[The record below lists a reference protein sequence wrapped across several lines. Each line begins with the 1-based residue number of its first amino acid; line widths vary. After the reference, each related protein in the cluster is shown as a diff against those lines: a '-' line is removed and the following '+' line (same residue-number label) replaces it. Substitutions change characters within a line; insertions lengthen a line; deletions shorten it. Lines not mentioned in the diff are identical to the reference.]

1 MDLGIKGRVALVTG
15 GARSLGKADCL
26 ALAAEGC
33 KIVVLDLNAE
43 GAAATAGEISR
54 DGGFARGYE
63 VDITNRAQLA
73 EVVAKAQSE
82 VGPVDICVNN
92 AGIIYT
98 LGQLKDMQDADWDF
112 NLQVNLTGTYNVT
125 KAVFGG
131 MRERKWGRIIC
142 MASIAGLMGGF
153 GQTAYATGKMG
164 LVGFAKSV
172 ALEGARYNITSN
184 VIAPGI
190 IGPNANLSPMYERMV
205 KRVAMQAEGQ
215 PEDVASAIT
224 FLCSERA
231 RYITGAVLT
240 VTGGMDLFTF

>member
-33 KIVVLDLNAE
+33 KVVVLDLNAE
-43 GAAATAGEISR
+43 GAAETAKEISSK
-54 DGGFARGYE
+54 GGEARGYE
-63 VDITNRAQLA
+63 ADITNRPQLA
-73 EVVAKAQSE
+73 DVIGKAQSE

-92 AGIIYT
+92 AGFIYT
-98 LGQLKDMQDADWDF
+98 LGQLKDMQDSDWDL

-125 KAVFGG
+125 KAVFSG

-153 GQTAYATGKMG
+153 GQTAYSTGKMG

-215 PEDVASAIT
+215 PEDVASAIA

>member
-33 KIVVLDLNAE
+33 KVVVLDLNAE
-43 GAAATAGEISR
+43 GAAETANEISSK
-54 DGGFARGYE
+54 GGVARGYE
-63 VDITNRAQLA
+63 ADITNRPQLA
-73 EVVAKAQSE
+73 DVIGKAQSE

-92 AGIIYT
+92 AGFIYT
-98 LGQLKDMQDADWDF
+98 LGQLKDMQDSDWDL

-125 KAVFGG
+125 KAVFSG

-153 GQTAYATGKMG
+153 GQAAYSTGKMG

-205 KRVAMQAEGQ
+205 KRVALQAEGQ
-215 PEDVASAIT
+215 PEDVASAIA

>member
-43 GAAATAGEISR
+43 GAEATAREIA
-54 DGGFARGYE
+54 DEGGVARGYE
-63 VDITNRAQLA
+63 ADITNRAQLA
-73 EVVAKAQSE
+73 EVVGRAHRE

-125 KAVFGG
+125 KAVFAG

-190 IGPNANLSPMYERMV
+190 VGPNANLSPMFERMV
-205 KRVAMQAEGQ
+205 KRVAMQTEGQ

>member
-1 MDLGIKGRVALVTG
+1 VDLGITGRVALVTG
-15 GARSLGKADCL
+15 GARSLGRQDCL
-26 ALAAEGC
+26 TLAGEGC
-33 KIVVLDLNAE
+33 RVIVLDLNGE
-43 GAAATAGEISR
+43 GAAETAKEIA
-54 DGGFARGYE
+54 DKGGAARGYE
-63 VDITNRAQLA
+63 VDITNRALLGEVIRRA
-73 EVVAKAQSE
+73 ESE

-92 AGIIYT
+92 AGLIYT
-98 LGQLKDMQDADWDF
+98 LGQLKDMDDAAWDL

-125 KAVFGG
+125 KAVFAG
-131 MRERKWGRIIC
+131 MRERKWGRVIS

-153 GQTAYATGKMG
+153 GQTAYSTSKMG
-164 LVGFAKSV
+164 VVGFAKSV

-205 KRVAMQAEGQ
+205 KRVAMQTEGQ
-215 PEDVASAIT
+215 PEDVANAIA

-231 RYITGAVLT
+231 RYITGSVLT

>member
-33 KIVVLDLNAE
+33 KVIVLDLNAE
-43 GAAATAGEISR
+43 GAAATASEIEAQ
-54 DGGFARGYE
+54 GGVARGYE
-63 VDITNRAQLA
+63 VDITDRTQLGA
-73 EVVAKAQSE
+73 VVQKAQSE

-98 LGQLKDMQDADWDF
+98 LGQLKDMADADWDL

-125 KAVFGG
+125 KAVFAG

-164 LVGFAKSV
+164 LIGFARSV
-172 ALEGARYNITSN
+172 ALEGARYNVTSN
-184 VIAPGI
+184 IIAPGI

>member
-1 MDLGIKGRVALVTG
+1 GRGRRHPGLLPEASGTVQGQVAMDLGIKGRVALVTG

-26 ALAAEGC
+26 ALASEGC

-43 GAAATAGEISR
+43 GATETAKEIA
-54 DGGFARGYE
+54 DKAGMAR
-63 VDITNRAQLA
+63 
-73 EVVAKAQSE
+73 
-82 VGPVDICVNN
+82 
-92 AGIIYT
+92 
-98 LGQLKDMQDADWDF
+98 
-112 NLQVNLTGTYNVT
+112 
-125 KAVFGG
+125 
-131 MRERKWGRIIC
+131 
-142 MASIAGLMGGF
+142 GF

-184 VIAPGI
+184 IIAPGI

-205 KRVAMQAEGQ
+205 KRVALQAEGQ

-231 RYITGAVLT
+231 RYI
-240 VTGGMDLFTF
+240 

>member
-1 MDLGIKGRVALVTG
+1 MDLGISGKVALVTG
-15 GARSLGKADCL
+15 GARSLGRQDCL
-26 ALAAEGC
+26 TLAAEGC
-33 KIVVLDLNAE
+33 KVIVLDLNGE
-43 GAAATAGEISR
+43 GAAETATEITGAG
-54 DGGFARGYE
+54 GTARGYE
-63 VDITNRAQLA
+63 VDITNRPQLA
-73 EVVAKAQSE
+73 EVLQKAQSE

-98 LGQLKDMQDADWDF
+98 LGQLKDMSDADWDF
-112 NLQVNLTGTYNVT
+112 NLSVNLTGTYNVT
-125 KAVFGG
+125 KVVFSG
-131 MRERKWGRIIC
+131 MRERKWGRVIC

-153 GQTAYATGKMG
+153 GQTAYSTSKMG
-164 LVGFAKSV
+164 VVGFAKSV

-190 IGPNANLSPMYERMV
+190 IGPNANLSPLYDRMV
-205 KRVAMQAEGQ
+205 TRVAMQKEGD
-215 PEDVASAIT
+215 PTDVANAIA

>member
-33 KIVVLDLNAE
+33 KVIVLDLNAE
-43 GAAATAGEISR
+43 GAATTAAEIEAQ
-54 DGGFARGYE
+54 GGVARGYE
-63 VDITNRAQLA
+63 ADITDRAQLGA
-73 EVVAKAQSE
+73 VVQKAQSE

-98 LGQLKDMQDADWDF
+98 LGQLKDMADADWDL

-125 KAVFGG
+125 KVVFAG

-164 LVGFAKSV
+164 LIGFARSV
-172 ALEGARYNITSN
+172 ALEGARYNVTSN
-184 VIAPGI
+184 IIAPGI

>member
-1 MDLGIKGRVALVTG
+1 MDLGIKDRVALVTG

-33 KIVVLDLNAE
+33 RIVVLDLNAE
-43 GAAATAGEISR
+43 GAATTAAEITQQ
-54 DGGFARGYE
+54 GGVARGYE
-63 VDITNRAQLA
+63 VDITNRAQL
-73 EVVAKAQSE
+73 VDVIQKAQSE

-98 LGQLKDMQDADWDF
+98 LGQLKDMADADWDF

-125 KAVFGG
+125 KAVFPG
-131 MRERKWGRIIC
+131 MRERRWGRIIS

-205 KRVAMQAEGQ
+205 KRVAMQSEGQ

>member
-33 KIVVLDLNAE
+33 KVVVLDLNAE
-43 GAAATAGEISR
+43 GAAETAKEISSK
-54 DGGFARGYE
+54 GGVARGYE
-63 VDITNRAQLA
+63 ADITNRAQLA
-73 EVVAKAQSE
+73 DVIGKAQSE

-92 AGIIYT
+92 AGFIYT
-98 LGQLKDMQDADWDF
+98 LGQLKDMQDSDWDL

-125 KAVFGG
+125 KAVFAG

-153 GQTAYATGKMG
+153 GQTAYSTGKMG

>member
-1 MDLGIKGRVALVTG
+1 MDFGIKGRVALVTG

-26 ALAAEGC
+26 ALAEEGC
-33 KIVVLDLNAE
+33 KIIVLDLNAE
-43 GAAATAGEISR
+43 GGAETAREIV
-54 DGGFARGYE
+54 DNGGVARGYE
-63 VDITNRAQLA
+63 VDITNRPQLA
-73 EVVAKAQSE
+73 DVVTRAQAE

-98 LGQLKDMQDADWDF
+98 LGQLKDMQDSDWDF

-125 KAVFGG
+125 KAVFSG
-131 MRERKWGRIIC
+131 MRERRWGRIIC

-190 IGPNANLSPMYERMV
+190 VGPNANLSPMYERMV
-205 KRVAMQAEGQ
+205 KRVAMQVEGQ
-215 PEDVASAIT
+215 PEDVASAIA